1 MTLCY
6 FLAVDLALL
15 LKHMKPKLPFFFSLT
30 VILFTSP
37 IFLNGGDGIL
47 TLIQRNASW
56 YREVFSW

>member
-6 FLAVDLALL
+6 FLVVDLALL
-15 LKHMKPKLPFFFSLT
+15 LKHMKPNLAFFSLT

-47 TLIQRNASW
+47 TLIQRNAS
-56 YREVFSW
+56 